1 MSAVCIPLHYSLS
14 AELYGYLRAKLEGNK
29 QVTLPSRDR
38 EHYVFRLSFDAKKA
52 THTRWDKTTQEIEF
66 DEISVSSPPPIL
78 RSAPYETALINKGRI
93 VYVNSI
99 GYEDVL
105 SFYRME
111 DVFAEIM
118 RVSAL

>member
-14 AELYGYLRAKLEGNK
+14 AELYGYLQAKLEGNK
-29 QVTLPSRDR
+29 QVILPSRNR

-52 THTRWDKTTQEIEF
+52 THTRWDETTQEIEF
-66 DEISVSSPPPIL
+66 DEISVSSPPPPL
-78 RSAPYETALINKGRI
+78 SSAPYETALIHKGRI
-93 VYVNSI
+93 VYANSI
-99 GYEDVL
+99 GYEDIR

-118 RVSAL
+118 RVSDL